1 MSSIARSLSV
11 RFASLSAL
19 AIFLAACGGLPAATV
34 APTQPA
40 AKPTTA
46 SAAAP
51 AATAPAA
58 ASAATAPAA
67 KPTAASAAAP
77 GATAP
82 AAAQTS
88 PLKSSKDTLT
98 VVFQANQGSL
108 DPHFAAT
115 NQELLVI
122 RNIYSSLLKYKP
134 DTTELTGDLA
144 TSWDSSPDGLTYAF
158 KLRQDVEW
166 QKGFGHFTANDVKGS
181 FDRLRAPETKSP
193 FAGAISMLKEVQVV
207 DEYTAKFILSQPYA
221 AFPHLLT
228 NYRAGPIVN
237 VKAVQQFGKD
247 YDWNPVGTGPYQFE
261 SGIPKQEAIVTA
273 FDKYYGGVAPIKRV
287 VTRTIPDI
295 NAQVVGLE
303 NGQYDMMYVAPEDPA
318 VVGRLTGKGF
328 VRTKFSRNLPE
339 VLLMN
344 VTVKPFDDLKV
355 RQAIA
360 YAIDRQQ
367 IIDLAY
373 ADAAKPWYSPVPE
386 GFFGATTD
394 VPKFEYDVKKSKQ
407 LLSDAGYP
415 NGLDVTLNVYDTQK
429 LASDV
434 LSELLKQVG
443 IRVTQE
449 VLDQPTFIGRVIQN
463 QGINFAMHCCVRQP
477 DADIILS
484 DMFSPKFRGAIYISH
499 ADLEAELAAAR
510 TELDVAKRQQMYV
523 DLQKKIVNDVYM
535 VPVAMVLDRA
545 MQVGTLKGMPTVE
558 ALWGLDFTRLYFQ

>member
-1 MSSIARSLSV
+1 V
-11 RFASLSAL
+11 
-19 AIFLAACGGLPAATV
+19 
-34 APTQPA
+34 
-40 AKPTTA
+40 
-46 SAAAP
+46 
-51 AATAPAA
+51 
-58 ASAATAPAA
+58 
-67 KPTAASAAAP
+67 
-77 GATAP
+77 
-82 AAAQTS
+82 
-88 PLKSSKDTLT
+88 KSSKDTLT
-98 VVFQANQGSL
+98 IVFQANQGSL
-108 DPHFAAT
+108 DGHFAAT
-115 NQELLVI
+115 NQELLVT

-144 TSWDSSPDGLTYAF
+144 TSWDSTPDGLSYTF

-166 QKGFGHFTANDVKGS
+166 QKGFGHFTAADVKGS

-193 FAGAISMLKEVQVV
+193 FAGAISMLQEVQVV
-207 DEYTAKFILSQPYA
+207 DDYTVKFILSQPYA

-228 NYRAGPIVN
+228 NYRDGPIIN

-261 SGIPKQEAIVTA
+261 SGVPKQEAIVTA
-273 FDKYYGGVAPIKRV
+273 FDKYYGGVAPVKRV

-318 VVGRLTGKGF
+318 VAKRLTDKGF

-344 VTVKPFDDLKV
+344 ITVKPFDDLKV

-360 YAIDRQQ
+360 YALDRQQ
-367 IIDLAY
+367 LIDLVY

-394 VPKFEYDVKKSKQ
+394 VPKFEHDVNKAKQ
-407 LLSDAGYP
+407 LLTEAGYP
-415 NGLDVTLNVYDTQK
+415 SGLDVTLNVYDTQK

-434 LSELLKQVG
+434 LSEQLKQVG

-449 VLDQPTFIGRVIQN
+449 ALDQPTFIGRVIQN

-484 DMFSPKFRGAIYISH
+484 DMFSPKYRGAIYISH
-499 ADLEAELAAAR
+499 ADLEADLALAR
-510 TELDVAKRQQMYV
+510 KELDVAKRQQMYV
-523 DLQKKIVNDVYM
+523 DLQKKILDDVEM
-535 VPVAMVLDRA
+535 IPVAMVLDRS
-545 MQVGTLKGMPTVE
+545 MNVSSLKGMPSVE
-558 ALWGLDFTRLYFQ
+558 PLWGLDFTRLYFQ

>member
-1 MSSIARSLSV
+1 MRSIGNYRQSARFSSGVL
-11 RFASLSAL
+11 L
-19 AIFLAACGGLPAATV
+19 AVVMAACGSGAAPSATTGPVQPAAQPTTAAGAPAATS
-34 APTQPA
+34 AP
-40 AKPTTA
+40 
-46 SAAAP
+46 AAAP
-51 AATAPAA
+51 AA
-58 ASAATAPAA
+58 AT
-67 KPTAASAAAP
+67 
-77 GATAP
+77 
-82 AAAQTS
+82 
-88 PLKSSKDTLT
+88 KSTRDTLT
-98 VVFQANQGSL
+98 IVFQANQGSL
-108 DPHFAAT
+108 DGHFAAT
-115 NQELLVI
+115 NQELLVT
-122 RNIYSSLLKYKP
+122 RNIYSALLKYKP

-144 TSWDSSPDGLTYAF
+144 TTWDTAPDGLTYTF

-166 QKGFGHFTANDVKGS
+166 QKGFGHFTAADIKGS

-193 FAGAISMLKEVQVV
+193 FAGAISMLQEVQVV
-207 DEYTAKFILSQPYA
+207 DDYTVKFILSTPYA

-228 NYRAGPIVN
+228 NYRDGPIIN

-261 SGIPKQEAIVTA
+261 SGVPKQEAIVTA

-303 NGQYDMMYVAPEDPA
+303 NGQYDMMFVAPDDPA
-318 VVGRLTGKGF
+318 VVKRLTDKGF
-328 VRTKFSRNLPE
+328 VRTKFSRDLPE

-344 VTVKPFDDLKV
+344 ITVKPFDDLKV

-360 YAIDRQQ
+360 YALDRQQ
-367 IIDLAY
+367 LIDLVY
-373 ADAAKPWYSPVPE
+373 ADAGKPWYSPVPE

-394 VPKFEYDVKKSKQ
+394 VPKFEHDVNKAKQ

-434 LSELLKQVG
+434 LSEQLKQVG
-443 IRVTQE
+443 IRVTEE

-484 DMFSPKFRGAIYISH
+484 DMFSPKYRGAIYISH
-499 ADLEAELAAAR
+499 ADLEVDLAAAR
-510 TELDVAKRQQMYV
+510 KELDGAKRQQMYV
-523 DLQKKIVNDVYM
+523 DLQKKIINDVDM
-535 VPVAMVLDRA
+535 IPVAMVLDRSVSVA
-545 MQVGTLKGMPTVE
+545 TLKGMPSIE
-558 ALWGLDFTRLYFQ
+558 ALWGLDLSRLYFQ